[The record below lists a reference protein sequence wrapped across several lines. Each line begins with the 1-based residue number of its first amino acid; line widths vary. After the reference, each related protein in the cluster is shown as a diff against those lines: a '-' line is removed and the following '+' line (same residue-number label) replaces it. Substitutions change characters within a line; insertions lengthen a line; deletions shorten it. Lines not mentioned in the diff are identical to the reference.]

1 MEKEFIRLRLIRH
14 GQTPGNR
21 AHRYVGR
28 TDEGILPEERTR
40 LRAMAADTA
49 EQPSLLFCSP
59 ARRCRETA
67 ECLFDTAA
75 SETVIVPEFM
85 EMDFGAFEYMTWQ
98 EIDRDPDPA
107 HRLAYQHYIDS
118 GGESAFPGGE
128 AKANF
133 TARVCRGFEEK
144 VLPRLRALQHGAPPG
159 EVVILAHGGTLMALM
174 EQYALPHR
182 SYFDWHIAPGESIRT
197 KLVFSSAGAV
207 ELRWSENPTQN
218 ICYE

>member
-1 MEKEFIRLRLIRH
+1 MLLEIIRH
-14 GQTPGNR
+14 GATAWQ
-21 AHRYVGR
+21 AEHRYQGR
-28 TDEGILPEERTR
+28 RSDVALSAAGRAALAQADWVPACVYVTPLVRT
-40 LRAMAADTA
+40 A
-49 EQPSLLFCSP
+49 Q
-59 ARRCRETA
+59 
-67 ECLFDTAA
+67 TAA
-75 SETVIVPEFM
+75 AVFPGAPQVAVPGLE

-128 AKANF
+128 AKADF